1 MNNSFIKE
9 LYNLLTK
16 NAIDKL
22 RAVKAGSS
30 FCIYTKQVTEILNLK
45 SKPAE
50 WAKFL
55 ALLEANDFELRI
67 NEEASRKRN
76 KDTGEWQNYEPCVF
90 MSPSTFAKS
99 SDDLLDQIA
108 SVTSS

>member
-1 MNNSFIKE
+1 MKTFINE
-9 LYNLLTK
+9 LYDFLTK
-16 NAIDKL
+16 NAVDRL

-45 SKPAE
+45 SNPE
-50 WAKFL
+50 LWGKFL
-55 ALLEANDFELRI
+55 ALLEDNDFELRI

-99 SDDLLDQIA
+99 ASDLLDQINEIG
-108 SVTSS
+108 